1 MGVSLK
7 GQRCLEDPFEDIF
20 EEEEDTIDDEEVTE
34 EDDNDTIEEGYT
46 FSDVEAEDL
55 LILDERTKDATKNAL
70 KNE

>member
-1 MGVSLK
+1 MK
-7 GQRCLEDPFEDIF
+7 GQRCLEDPFGDIF

-46 FSDVEAEDL
+46 FSDVEAGDL
-55 LILDERTKDATKNAL
+55 LIVDERTKDATKNAL

>member
-1 MGVSLK
+1 MK

-55 LILDERTKDATKNAL
+55 LIFDERTKDATKNAL